1 MLDDTGLAG
10 LILACDPQ
18 SFSLTARLPDGS
30 EGAIPFR
37 EIKAD
42 QSVPGVR
49 RASGGAYALHAS
61 LVGVQ
66 RLFDPGV

>member
-37 EIKAD
+37 EITRQTNLSPEYAAR
-42 QSVPGVR
+42 QVGRTLYMLPSSESSV
-49 RASGGAYALHAS
+49 Y
-61 LVGVQ
+61 
-66 RLFDPGV
+66 